1 MNIPY
6 AGGGVLA
13 SSVGMDKILM
23 KDVYR
28 ANNIPVVKYIWFYR
42 REWEENREKVLA
54 DVEAEIG
61 YPIFVKPA
69 NLGSSIGINKAKDKE
84 GLIEAIDIAVN
95 YDRKI
100 IIEKAVE
107 NPREINCAVLGYDEN

>member
-1 MNIPY
+1 MVHMGKMAPLKVCLSY
-6 AGGGVLA
+6 EYSFTCGGVLA

-28 ANNIPVVKYIWFYR
+28 ANNIPVVKYIWFI
-42 REWEENREKVLA
+42 EENGKKIEKGIK

-69 NLGSSIGINKAKDKE
+69 NLAPVLHKQAKDKE

-100 IIEKAVE
+100 IIEKQ
-107 NPREINCAVLGYDEN
+107 